1 MADKTSKTLQ
11 WAVLIATLVIAIASP
26 IIAVDRANN
35 SNAFISE
42 AATATANEAK
52 EIALQAKQQGQDNAK
67 DFEYFK
73 GKLEGTIKGLEK
85 GMDSMDRN
93 HKDNYDNMSKKVDK
107 LELKIDEVL
116 KIMVRFKRADLDGE

>member
-1 MADKTSKTLQ
+1 MADKTVSNLKTVG
-11 WAVLIATLVIAIASP
+11 VLVALILAIVSP

-35 SNAFISE
+35 SNEFRAD
-42 AATATANEAK
+42 AAAKTANEAK
-52 EIALQAKQQGQDNAK
+52 EIALRAEKQTQDNAK

-85 GMDSMDRN
+85 GMDSMDKN
-93 HKDNYDNMSKKVDK
+93 HRENYAKMDNKIDK

-116 KIMVRFKRADLDGE
+116 KIMVRFKRADLDAK